1 MSNPPIYFDDL
12 EDLML
17 DATEEFE
24 AFLSLKELDFEEP
37 TFNQDFEC
45 CEYGEQYA

>member
-1 MSNPPIYFDDL
+1 MNVNHPIYFDDL

-24 AFLSLKELDFEEP
+24 AFLSLKELNFDEP
-37 TFNQDFEC
+37 TYSQDFEM
-45 CEYGEQYA
+45 CEYG